1 MRVLQR
7 TGQQALLPLLRPYAA
22 AVAALQVLERD
33 RPVGSA
39 GPEDRAR
46 EGSVATS
53 ASLLSDHPMTL
64 VAPCVL
70 RDRPEIP
77 ADGSGTSG
85 ICSSSAPACAAR
97 WRRPGSASTRA
108 WRRRRCSIGP
118 APRRFRPPCAR
129 SSRRTSRHWRPGPNA
144 APTTTA
150 TGPICWP
157 PSWRALTPGWPRPS
171 CCTIPAIEGAR
182 RQRFLHEEAI
192 AHELAGRCRLASGL
206 EHTAQRYLQEARA
219 AFSRWGA
226 AAKVDAL
233 DERVPPAG
241 GGLRLAFPGHDVQ

>member
-1 MRVLQR
+1 M
-7 TGQQALLPLLRPYAA
+7 PLLRPYAA

-70 RDRPEIP
+70 RDRPEIE
-77 ADGSGTSG
+77 
-85 ICSSSAPACAAR
+85 
-97 WRRPGSASTRA
+97 
-108 WRRRRCSIGP
+108 
-118 APRRFRPPCAR
+118 RRFRNKRHLFQFSTGLR
-129 SSRRTSRHWRPGPNA
+129 STVA
-144 APTTTA
+144 APWFSFYTGLAAATLFDRASPEDRTA
-150 TGPICWP
+150 LREVIAQNQQALATWAERGPDNYRH
-157 PSWRALTPGWPRPS
+157 RADLLAAELARADTRLAEAFVLYDR
-171 CCTIPAIEGAR
+171 AIEGAR

-233 DERVPPAG
+233 DEEFPAAG
-241 GGLRLAFPGHDVQ
+241 GGLRLAAPGRVVQ